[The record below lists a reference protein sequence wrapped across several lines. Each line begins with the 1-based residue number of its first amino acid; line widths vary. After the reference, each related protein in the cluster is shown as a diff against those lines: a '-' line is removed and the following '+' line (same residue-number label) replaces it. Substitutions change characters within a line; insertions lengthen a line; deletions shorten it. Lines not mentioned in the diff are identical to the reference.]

1 MPTYLSFKHT
11 RSSIYPFFRCVIPL
25 DLRAHFNGTTKFE
38 LSLKSAT
45 TRQSRLLGH
54 QLRQISDEL
63 FEEIRGGMRD
73 LTLEDIKEIL
83 RFEVRKQIRYAHHV
97 DLGTNQYD
105 LLKKTK
111 SLKQVTAQE
120 EQYLEKITAHE
131 KEHHK
136 ELDVKLGGILDSL
149 GIEVQQKSLE
159 YKQLRRHF
167 TDLHLLKYEWTR
179 SLISKLG
186 KSDDDFRREAGEK
199 LGVDLFPELSAA
211 EVVAPDAPVA
221 QQPQAVISEQKRAVT
236 EPSQLNSLQSKTLSE
251 SIAAYLDEKN
261 YSNVLTKRAMTSIL
275 NLMIEDFGNIPIG
288 RVDKEKANLFKAHL
302 RKMPRNRMKM
312 PEYREKSYHELVGKE
327 IPAEKLITVSTV
339 NNQLS
344 KISSFMDWCQRNGYS
359 DTNPFAGM
367 KVQVEK
373 RVRASQQR
381 DRYTEQEIKKL
392 FDPKEYLPRTNPSKK
407 HYAFYWV
414 PLIGLFTGA
423 RLNEICSLYLDN
435 VRPITGKSGQAL
447 WCFDI
452 LEEEHRPQKRLKN
465 LASRRIIPVHDTL
478 IELGFID
485 LVEMLQKQGKERLF
499 EELTYSHGNFGR
511 SMSRFWNERY
521 LKHLGVKNS
530 KLNFHSFRHTVAD
543 TLKQVGVEPHFIN
556 ELLGHSQENIDLD
569 RYGKAYNPEVLY
581 EKCMKYLVYET
592 SRGRRID
599 FRGLK
604 VKWGNIV

>member
-236 EPSQLNSLQSKTLSE
+236 EPSQLNSLQSKTL
-251 SIAAYLDEKN
+251 
-261 YSNVLTKRAMTSIL
+261 
-275 NLMIEDFGNIPIG
+275 
-288 RVDKEKANLFKAHL
+288 
-302 RKMPRNRMKM
+302 
-312 PEYREKSYHELVGKE
+312 
-327 IPAEKLITVSTV
+327 
-339 NNQLS
+339 
-344 KISSFMDWCQRNGYS
+344 
-359 DTNPFAGM
+359 
-367 KVQVEK
+367 
-373 RVRASQQR
+373 
-381 DRYTEQEIKKL
+381 
-392 FDPKEYLPRTNPSKK
+392 KEYCG
-407 HYAFYWV
+407 
-414 PLIGLFTGA
+414 I
-423 RLNEICSLYLDN
+423 
-435 VRPITGKSGQAL
+435 SG
-447 WCFDI
+447 
-452 LEEEHRPQKRLKN
+452 
-465 LASRRIIPVHDTL
+465 
-478 IELGFID
+478 
-485 LVEMLQKQGKERLF
+485 
-499 EELTYSHGNFGR
+499 
-511 SMSRFWNERY
+511 
-521 LKHLGVKNS
+521 
-530 KLNFHSFRHTVAD
+530 
-543 TLKQVGVEPHFIN
+543 
-556 ELLGHSQENIDLD
+556 
-569 RYGKAYNPEVLY
+569 
-581 EKCMKYLVYET
+581 
-592 SRGRRID
+592 
-599 FRGLK
+599 
-604 VKWGNIV
+604 